1 MEREGRKGGREQSLG
16 VDGDAVCVLVSG
28 GMDSCV
34 LVDQLSRDYSSVYPL
49 YIRTGFLWEETE
61 LYWLRRFLR
70 RIAKSSIVPL
80 SVLDL
85 PMGDTC
91 GSHWGFNG
99 ENIPDSASP
108 DESVHLPG
116 RNILLLSK
124 AAVFC
129 MQNGIEI
136 IAIGILK
143 GNPFPDSSSLFFQK
157 LAQVLSMGL
166 GSSIQVVAPF
176 ANLSKDEVIQQGE
189 GLPLEL
195 TFSCLAPVGRNHC
208 GDCNKCAERRKAF
221 ALLNKQDQTRYATH
235 PKGRG

>member
-34 LVDQLSRDYSSVYPL
+34 LVDQLSRDYSRVYPL
-49 YIRTGFLWEETE
+49 YIRTGLLWEETE

-99 ENIPDSASP
+99 ENIPDGVSP
-108 DESVHLPG
+108 DESVYLPG

-143 GNPFPDSSSLFFQK
+143 GNPFPDSSSLSRSLLRFYRWGWGVRFWWSHPSQT
-157 LAQVLSMGL
+157 SPRMR
-166 GSSIQVVAPF
+166 SF
-176 ANLSKDEVIQQGE
+176 NEV
-189 GLPLEL
+189 
-195 TFSCLAPVGRNHC
+195 
-208 GDCNKCAERRKAF
+208 
-221 ALLNKQDQTRYATH
+221 
-235 PKGRG
+235 RGFPWS